1 MVRLCVV
8 LFCSL
13 VVVCSCQSSNK
24 HQLSATK
31 MQAILDDLHVAEA
44 YSVIIN
50 QDSARRDTE
59 RNVDS
64 LRKYYQIIFKHHHIT
79 FKEFDESLTWYKNHP
94 HELDSMY
101 AKIINDVSIQDAQQ

>member
-1 MVRLCVV
+1 MGRWHVV
-8 LFCSL
+8 LCCSL
-13 VVVCSCQSSNK
+13 VVLFSCQSSNK

-31 MQAILDDLHVAEA
+31 MQAVLDDLHVAEA
-44 YSVIIN
+44 YSVLIN
-50 QDSARRDTE
+50 QDSARRETE

-64 LRKYYQIIFKHHHIT
+64 LKKYYQIILKHHKIT

-101 AKIINDVSIQDAQQ
+101 AKIINDLSIQDAQ